1 MKKRIIYKIDI
12 SSSVE
17 NEKIERKK
25 EIIMFIITGMV

>member
-1 MKKRIIYKIDI
+1 MNAVKQLHMKKRVIHKIDI

-25 EIIMFIITGMV
+25 KK